1 MAGPLASRASRLP
14 PYRGTPAASLR
25 RTARRE
31 AALRLSGR
39 LPILGVMLA
48 IGLSSGGCAVSGMFG
63 SGKEQAN
70 AFARAEATGSL
81 PSPSGGKLAS
91 GLPPETDMI
100 YAKAAIA
107 EVLSRG
113 RKDASTAWENPA
125 TGARGTVTPISVPYS
140 SDGITCHDFLASYL
154 RAGAETW
161 IQGEACR
168 QAEGR
173 WEVKSLRPWKR
184 S

>member
-1 MAGPLASRASRLP
+1 MAGPLASRASRP
-14 PYRGTPAASLR
+14 PTYSGTPALILR
-25 RTARRE
+25 RPLRRE
-31 AALRLSGR
+31 AAPPLQRLAV
-39 LPILGVMLA
+39 LTILMALGA
-48 IGLSSGGCAVSGMFG
+48 STGGCAVSGMFG
-63 SGKEQAN
+63 IGKEQAN
-70 AFARAEATGSL
+70 ALARAETTGSI
-81 PSPSGGKLAS
+81 PSPSKLS
-91 GLPPETDMI
+91 TGLPPEADMV
-100 YAKAAIA
+100 YTRTAIT
-107 EVLSRG
+107 EVLTRG

-140 SDGITCHDFLASYL
+140 RDGATCHDFLASYL
-154 RAGAETW
+154 RSGSETW